1 MQVGSHGPDR
11 HAEGIGNLL
20 IAAFFLMIEDENGSL
35 DVAESL
41 ELLFDGLLKLALFY
55 LLFGIAVGMG
65 EPILPTG
72 RVVGQRDVGA
82 VVAAASLPL
91 VLRNVDG
98 NSVEIG
104 GDEGFPAKAGEGAI
118 EPKEDVLGEVIDVL
132 ATAGEPQKGA
142 EDHLLMVAYHLLEG
156 EIGVQA
162 GLDHRVRLKFHACQ

>member
-1 MQVGSHGPDR
+1 
-11 HAEGIGNLL
+11 
-20 IAAFFLMIEDENGSL
+20 MIEDENGSL
-35 DVAESL
+35 DVTESL
-41 ELLFDGLLKLALFY
+41 ELFFDGLLKLALFY
-55 LLFGIAVGMG
+55 LLFGIAIRMG

-91 VLRNVDG
+91 VLCNVDG

-104 GDEGFPAKAGEGAI
+104 GNEGFPAKAGERAI

-132 ATAGEPQKGA
+132 ATAGEPQEGA

-156 EIGVQA
+156 EIGVQT